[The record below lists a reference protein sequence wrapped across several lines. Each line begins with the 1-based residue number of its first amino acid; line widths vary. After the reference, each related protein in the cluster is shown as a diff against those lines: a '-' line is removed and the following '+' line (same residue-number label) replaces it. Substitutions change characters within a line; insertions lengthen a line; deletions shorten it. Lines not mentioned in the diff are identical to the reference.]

1 MNSPA
6 REFSYGNVRES
17 EEDLGIQ
24 LQSVLFEDLTYQIPV
39 ESMNNDILESELE
52 ESD

>member
-6 REFSYGNVRES
+6 REFSYENVRES

-24 LQSVLFEDLTYQIPV
+24 LQSVLFEDITYQIPV
-39 ESMNNDILESELE
+39 ESMNNDILEE
-52 ESD
+52 DDF

>member
-17 EEDLGIQ
+17 EEDLGIH
-24 LQSVLFEDLTYQIPV
+24 LQSVLFEDLTNQIPD

-52 ESD
+52 ESE

>member
-6 REFSYGNVRES
+6 REFLYENVRES

-39 ESMNNDILESELE
+39 ESMNNDIFE
-52 ESD
+52 ESG